1 MLPKIFITA
10 FIVMAIYASMAEG
23 MIFGKVRVWFA
34 SVTEFWQ
41 KPLFACYICMT
52 FWYGSA
58 FYWVAWHKSWQEWA
72 ATVVGAMGVNAV
84 FYLISVREL

>member
-23 MIFGKVRVWFA
+23 MVFGKVRVWLG
-34 SVTEFWQ
+34 SLNDFWK
-41 KPLFACYICMT
+41 KPVFDCFICMVPY
-52 FWYGSA
+52 YGSIV
-58 FYWVAWHKSWQEWA
+58 YWIAWHRSWQEWL
-72 ATVVGAMGVNAV
+72 VVIIGAMGANTV